1 MACSTASKL
10 EDNIPRPHANLLVEN
25 KRKHQ
30 MLCLGRFSQ
39 KLVTSVERKKIR
51 AEKSDKKFENYDE
64 GKENNGIKGEE
75 EKREDKKL
83 GK

>member
-1 MACSTASKL
+1 
-10 EDNIPRPHANLLVEN
+10 
-25 KRKHQ
+25 

-75 EKREDKKL
+75 EKKRGQKVGEIRGGL
-83 GK
+83 VGLYV